1 MKRIRKQKSDV
12 LVDESVRL
20 TKELRSLQAQMAV
33 CGKERRNI
41 WQELNNRGISQKR
54 LSLACDVVEH
64 TVYTEL
70 RKRREA
76 AA

>member
-1 MKRIRKQKSDV
+1 MGR
-12 LVDESVRL
+12 
-20 TKELRSLQAQMAV
+20 
-33 CGKERRNI
+33 CGKERRDI
-41 WQELNNRGISQKR
+41 WQELNDRGISQRR
-54 LSLACDVVEH
+54 LAASCGVVEH

>member
-1 MKRIRKQKSDV
+1 MKRIRKQDSVV
-12 LVDESVRL
+12 LIDESVRL
-20 TKELRSLQAQMAV
+20 TKELRRLQAEMAK
-33 CGKERRNI
+33 CGKERRDI
-41 WQELNNRGISQKR
+41 WQELNDRGISQRR

>member
-1 MKRIRKQKSDV
+1 MKQTSPV
-12 LVDESVRL
+12 LVSESKRL
-20 TKELRSLQAQMAV
+20 TDELRQLQAEMAR
-33 CGKERRNI
+33 CGRTRRDI
-41 WQELNNRGISQKR
+41 WQELNDRGISQKR
-54 LSLACDVVEH
+54 LALACGVVEH

>member
-1 MKRIRKQKSDV
+1 MKRIKRQNTDA
-12 LVDESVRL
+12 LVTESVRL
-20 TKELRSLQAQMAV
+20 TKELRSLQAQMAT

-41 WQELNNRGISQKR
+41 WQELNDRGISQRR

-64 TVYTEL
+64 TVDTEL

>member
-1 MKRIRKQKSDV
+1 MKRIRKQDSEV

-20 TKELRSLQAQMAV
+20 TQELRALQGEMAR
-33 CGKERRNI
+33 CGRERRDI
-41 WQELNNRGISQKR
+41 WQELNSRGVSQKR
-54 LSLACDVVEH
+54 LALACDVVEH

>member
-1 MKRIRKQKSDV
+1 MKRMKRQKNDV

-41 WQELNNRGISQKR
+41 WQELNNRGISQRR
-54 LSLACDVVEH
+54 LASACGVVEH

>member
-1 MKRIRKQKSDV
+1 MKRIKKQDSVV
-12 LVDESVRL
+12 LIDESVRL
-20 TKELRSLQAQMAV
+20 TKELRDLQAQMAK

-41 WQELNNRGISQKR
+41 WHELNNRGVSQRR

>member
-1 MKRIRKQKSDV
+1 MKRIKRQKNDV

-41 WQELNNRGISQKR
+41 WQELNDRGISQRR
-54 LSLACDVVEH
+54 LASACGVVEH

>member
-1 MKRIRKQKSDV
+1 MKRMKKQDSEL
-12 LVDESVRL
+12 LVSESVRL
-20 TKELRSLQAQMAV
+20 TQELRALQGEMAR
-33 CGKERRNI
+33 CGKERRDI
-41 WQELNNRGISQKR
+41 WQELNNRGISQRR
-54 LSLACDVVEH
+54 LSLACGVVEH

>member
-1 MKRIRKQKSDV
+1 MKRIKRQNSDV
-12 LVDESVRL
+12 LVTESVRL
-20 TKELRSLQAQMAV
+20 TKELRSLQAQMAECV
-33 CGKERRNI
+33 KERRNI
-41 WQELNNRGISQKR
+41 WHELNDRGISQRR

>member
-1 MKRIRKQKSDV
+1 MKRIKRQKNDA

-33 CGKERRNI
+33 CGMERRNI
-41 WQELNNRGISQKR
+41 WQELNDRGISQRR
-54 LSLACDVVEH
+54 LASACGVVEH

>member
-1 MKRIRKQKSDV
+1 MKRIKRQKSEV

-20 TKELRSLQAQMAV
+20 TKQLRDLQAEMAK
-33 CGKERRNI
+33 CGKERRDI

>member
-1 MKRIRKQKSDV
+1 MKRMKKQDSEL
-12 LVDESVRL
+12 LVSESVRL
-20 TKELRSLQAQMAV
+20 TQELRALQGEMAR

-41 WQELNNRGISQKR
+41 WQELNDRGISQRR
-54 LSLACDVVEH
+54 LALACGVVEH

>member
-33 CGKERRNI
+33 CGKERRDI
-41 WQELNNRGISQKR
+41 WQELNDRGVSQRR
-54 LSLACDVVEH
+54 LASACGVVEH

>member
-1 MKRIRKQKSDV
+1 MKRIKRQNTDA
-12 LVDESVRL
+12 LVTESVRL
-20 TKELRSLQAQMAV
+20 TKELRSLQAQMAT
-33 CGKERRNI
+33 CGKKRRNI
-41 WQELNNRGISQKR
+41 WQELNDRGISQRR

>member
-1 MKRIRKQKSDV
+1 MGKVKKQDSEV

-20 TKELRSLQAQMAV
+20 TTELRRLQAEMAR
-33 CGKERRNI
+33 CGKERRDI
-41 WQELNNRGISQKR
+41 WHELNNRGISQRR
-54 LSLACDVVEH
+54 LALACDVVEH

>member
-1 MKRIRKQKSDV
+1 MKRMKKQDSEL
-12 LVDESVRL
+12 LVSESVRL
-20 TKELRSLQAQMAV
+20 TTELRRLQAEMAK
-33 CGKERRNI
+33 CGKERRDI
-41 WQELNNRGISQKR
+41 WQELNDRGVSQKR

>member
-20 TKELRSLQAQMAV
+20 TTELRRLQAEMAK
-33 CGKERRNI
+33 CGKERRDI
-41 WQELNNRGISQKR
+41 WQELNHRGISQKR
-54 LSLACDVVEH
+54 LALACDVVEH

>member
-1 MKRIRKQKSDV
+1 MTSIDLPEFDRLMEK
-12 LVDESVRL
+12 SVRL
-20 TKELRSLQAQMAV
+20 TQELRALQGEMAR
-33 CGKERRNI
+33 CGRERRDI
-41 WQELNNRGISQKR
+41 WQELNSRGVSQKR
-54 LSLACDVVEH
+54 LAVACDVVEH

>member
-1 MKRIRKQKSDV
+1 MKRIRKQDSVV
-12 LVDESVRL
+12 LIDESVRL
-20 TKELRSLQAQMAV
+20 TKELRSLQAQMAK

-41 WQELNNRGISQKR
+41 WQELNDRGISQKR

>member
-1 MKRIRKQKSDV
+1 MSKVKKQDSEV
-12 LVDESVRL
+12 LVAESVRL
-20 TKELRSLQAQMAV
+20 TTELRRLQAEMAR
-33 CGKERRNI
+33 CGKERRDI
-41 WQELNNRGISQKR
+41 WQELNDRGISQRR